1 MFSIKNYCKNQA
13 FVIKYKYKWREIVK
27 NEFKEIVKE
36 ETTYKAPVG
45 KKFKKIMKVLGSL
58 GLAAT
63 LALGATIFTS
73 CKDVPSKPI
82 NPNPSTPVVPVDPIK
97 PVDPEDKEKILF
109 ETSIKEYNGIVAT
122 IKNANSLTTS
132 VETTNGDGAKVFE
145 IQNNK
150 LKLTE
155 NQQISFVE
163 TTQDQT
169 FEYTLQNNE
178 WHKNLSTQNFTA
190 QTLKSSLCETLGEV
204 EWISAKQ
211 ENNQITLNGKTDVS
225 SSKLNVSCQYN
236 TKNNSLVLTTPNQT
250 MSVYNVDA
258 TLVNLPTQFVDNTQ
272 EQPPVEEEF
281 KITAENIEE
290 MKEKMRPHVE
300 MICLKT
306 SQRAVLKDVYSTYL
320 TKSEDSKYVNTIG
333 AVFTMEM
340 LGSTSLIWAEIKIPT
355 DNKDIT
361 FERLYKGEISYN
373 RSSIT
378 YDGKFAFDS
387 ANEEKEQE
395 LVQILKTQTL
405 KDDYKKADWTGW
417 YGLSRLGQDPHTL
430 VMVKDN
436 MIYEYKIEIQRSN
449 STLTKLQV
457 AKENF
462 LGKEPSKDTYSQV
475 LKTYNVYEGDKEF
488 LAIQA
493 QEKEQNI

>member
-1 MFSIKNYCKNQA
+1 MKASVEK
-13 FVIKYKYKWREIVK
+13 R
-27 NEFKEIVKE
+27 
-36 ETTYKAPVG
+36 YKAAI
-45 KKFKKIMKVLGSL
+45 K
-58 GLAAT
+58 T
-63 LALGATIFTS
+63 LGAIEFAALLSVGGLFLAS
-73 CKDVPSKPI
+73 CSDQTEKPT
-82 NPNPSTPVVPVDPIK
+82 TPPTTPPAPVDP
-97 PVDPEDKEKILF
+97 VDPPEDKDKILL

-132 VETTNGDGAKVFE
+132 IETTNGDGVKVFE

-169 FEYTLQNNE
+169 FEYTLQGNE
-178 WHKNLSTQNFTA
+178 WYKNVSTVAHTA
-190 QTLKSSLCETLGEV
+190 QTIKTSLCETLKGV
-204 EWISAKQ
+204 EWTSAKQ

-236 TKNNSLVLTTPNQT
+236 TKDNSLVLTTPNQT

-258 TLVNLPTQFVDNTQ
+258 TLVNLPSQFVDNTQ
-272 EQPPVEEEF
+272 EQPPIEEEF
-281 KITAENIEE
+281 KITAENIEAV
-290 MKEKMRPHVE
+290 KQAMRPHVE
-300 MICLKT
+300 NLCHKATKKSEL
-306 SQRAVLKDVYSTYL
+306 QDVFSVYL
-320 TKSEDSKYVNTIG
+320 TKSKNSSVVDTIG
-333 AVFTMEM
+333 AVYTLQRTDTQDIFLKWVELT
-340 LGSTSLIWAEIKIPT
+340 IPT
-355 DNKDIT
+355 QKDIT
-361 FERLYKGEISYN
+361 YEDIYKQN
-373 RSSIT
+373 LN
-378 YDGKFAFDS
+378 YDLQTTSCIEKYSFCIG
-387 ANEEKEQE
+387 NEEKEQE

-417 YGLSRLGQDPHTL
+417 YGLNTLGQDPHTI

-436 MIYEYKIEIQRSN
+436 VIYEYNLKINRSN

-488 LAIQA
+488 LAVQI